1 MTRPITVE
9 QFDATV
15 SPKPGRPRIIWTLPA
30 IGRRIGVG
38 ADFVRDT
45 IAKQPGS
52 PVKEIGGRYYAF
64 EEYLIAFLR
73 FQGRHGQTD
82 DADGNRGPG

>member
-1 MTRPITVE
+1 MKPPLAAARFDKLTDGQPRPSG
-9 QFDATV
+9 DP
-15 SPKPGRPRIIWTLPA
+15 SKIIWTLPA

-45 IAKQPGS
+45 LAKQKDS

-64 EEYLIAFLR
+64 EADLIAFLR
-73 FQGRHGQTD
+73 FKNGD
-82 DADGNRGPG
+82 C